1 MALGV
6 FSAWTYIPASPQSA
20 ASLPVVGPGGWPA
33 AGRDANAETR
43 LLGIAVAS
51 SQIVQSSSPKLEPAR
66 IIEDS
71 LPPGE
76 SRTYS
81 LDVPA
86 GQFVRVEILRRDTDM
101 KLAVVT
107 PEGVR
112 IGRPQLQRLC
122 WTTTAAGT
130 YQVEVQ
136 SPPAGYKPVQYAI
149 VVSEQR
155 PSLAG
160 DEGTV
165 RAQQKLLDGVKL
177 EGGRAEERQQAL
189 AAFEEA
195 QRLSHDSGDVK
206 GECDALLLQSDLVFN
221 LGDLNRASSTAGQ
234 AMQLAHQAGDHWLEA
249 EGLANL
255 TRVKLDEQ
263 HFDESLYTGNHA
275 IELYQGVHDRQGE
288 HVVLENL
295 AAVYGAFGEYG
306 TATELLERV
315 LAFARAT
322 GNQEGEL
329 YTLSSLA
336 SANRELGNLQ
346 EALTYK
352 KQALEVARAA
362 GLTKVEGFFLADLGV
377 IQEDLGQLDLAMESY
392 RASLAFSQRVGST
405 WREARAR
412 HLIGVL
418 YQRQGNH
425 AAAREWVEA
434 SLPGLR
440 AAKQTGEEASA
451 LADLARIDRSEGNL
465 SAAEA
470 HIEAALDLYEATR
483 RRIPTEELRAS
494 FVAGQFKNYELAV
507 DVQMELHRAQPGAGF
522 DRVAF
527 ATSERA
533 RAKSLLDLLQRGSQD
548 LNADADP
555 KLLERQEA
563 LEADLKKASEQQLSL
578 LGRQHTRDEVSRAEA
593 EVGHLIQA
601 LTSARAET
609 RASSQR
615 LSSIAPPH
623 TISVADVQRSLLD
636 DDTALVEYF
645 MGEARSFAWIVTRSS
660 LRVVGLPGRKR
671 IESLARAAYK
681 QLSTN
686 SPARGAAV
694 LSLSRLVVTPV
705 ERGLPKRI
713 LVVPDGILHYIPFGA
728 LALSTGELLIARHTV
743 VCLPSASTLEAI
755 RRTSASRERAS
766 QLAAILADP
775 VYSEDDPRVPR
786 RSRFTGKTAFST
798 REIVQR
804 SASEVGL
811 LRFDRLYASRKEA
824 NIIRALAANEPVLR
838 ALDFDASRETA
849 MGTDVAGA
857 RIIHFAAHGLLNP
870 SHPELSGLVL
880 SLVDEQGRRR
890 NGFLSMRDVFDLR
903 LRADLV
909 VLSACETA
917 LGADVRGEG
926 LVGLTRAFMYAG
938 SPRVVASLWKV
949 PDLATAELM
958 KRFYQGLLG
967 KKLAAAAA
975 LREAQLAI
983 RGDPR
988 WKAPYYWAGFT
999 LQGEWK

>member
-1 MALGV
+1 
-6 FSAWTYIPASPQSA
+6 
-20 ASLPVVGPGGWPA
+20 
-33 AGRDANAETR
+33 
-43 LLGIAVAS
+43 
-51 SQIVQSSSPKLEPAR
+51 
-66 IIEDS
+66 
-71 LPPGE
+71 
-76 SRTYS
+76 
-81 LDVPA
+81 
-86 GQFVRVEILRRDTDM
+86 
-101 KLAVVT
+101 
-107 PEGVR
+107 
-112 IGRPQLQRLC
+112 
-122 WTTTAAGT
+122 
-130 YQVEVQ
+130 
-136 SPPAGYKPVQYAI
+136 
-149 VVSEQR
+149 VSEQR
-155 PSLAG
+155 PSLAS
-160 DEGTV
+160 DEGVV

-177 EGGRAEERQQAL
+177 QGGTAEEREQAL
-189 AAFEEA
+189 AAFKEA

-206 GECDALLLQSDLVFN
+206 GECDALLLESDLVYN
-221 LGDLNRASSTAGQ
+221 LGNLSGASSTAGQ
-234 AMQLAHQAGDHWLEA
+234 AMQFAQQAGDRWLEA

-255 TRVKLDEQ
+255 ARVKLEEQ
-263 HFDESLYTGNHA
+263 RFDESLNTGNRA
-275 IELYQGVHDRQGE
+275 IALYQTVRDRQGE

-306 TATELLERV
+306 MATELLERV

-336 SANRELGNLQ
+336 GANRELGNLQ
-346 EALTYK
+346 KALTYQK
-352 KQALEVARAA
+352 RALEIARAA
-362 GLTKVEGFFLADLGV
+362 GLTRVEGFFLADLGV
-377 IQEDLGQLDLAMESY
+377 IQEGLGQLDLAMESY
-392 RASLAFSQRVGST
+392 RASLAFSQRVGSS

-412 HLIGVL
+412 YLIGVL

-440 AAKQTGEEASA
+440 AAKQTGQEASA

-465 SAAEA
+465 TAAEA

-483 RRIPTEELRAS
+483 SRIPTEELRAS

-507 DVQMELHRAQPGAGF
+507 EVQMELHGAQPDAGF

-527 ATSERA
+527 GTSERA
-533 RAKSLLDLLQRGSQD
+533 RAKSLLDLLGRGSQD

-563 LEADLKKASEQQLSL
+563 LEADLKKASEQQLL
-578 LGRQHTRDEVSRAEA
+578 LLAREHTKDEVLRAEM
-593 EVGHLIQA
+593 EVGHLMQA

-609 RASSQR
+609 RASSPR
-615 LSSIAPPH
+615 LSSIAPSH
-623 TISVADVQRSLLD
+623 TISVADVQRDLMD

-645 MGEARSFAWIVTRSS
+645 LGEARSFAWIVTRSS
-660 LRVVGLPGRKR
+660 LRVIELAGRNR
-671 IESLARAAYK
+671 IESKARAAYK

-686 SPARGAAV
+686 SPARGVAV
-694 LSLSRLVVTPV
+694 LSLSRLVLSPV
-705 ERGLPKRI
+705 EQSLPKRI
-713 LVVPDGILHYIPFGA
+713 LIVPDGILDYIPFAA
-728 LALSTGELLIARHTV
+728 LALSTGELLITRHTV

-755 RRTSASRERAS
+755 RRTSESRERAS

-775 VYSEDDPRVPR
+775 VYSEDDPRVRRPPR
-786 RSRFTGKTAFST
+786 LAGKTAPS
-798 REIVQR
+798 RLEIVER

-811 LRFDRLYASRKEA
+811 LHFDRLYASRGEA
-824 NIIRALAANEPVLR
+824 NIIRTLAANEPVLR

-849 MGTDVAGA
+849 IGTNVADA
-857 RIIHFAAHGLLNP
+857 RIVHFAAHGLLNP
-870 SHPELSGLVL
+870 NHPELSGLVL
-880 SLVDEQGRRR
+880 SLVDEQGRGR

-917 LGADVRGEG
+917 LGANMRGEG
-926 LVGLTRAFMYAG
+926 MVGLTRAFMYAG

-967 KKLAAAAA
+967 RKLAAAAA

-983 RGDPR
+983 RNDPR